1 MKVLAVPVP
10 PAIVAIQHTCKSCR
24 ALLEIQADD
33 CRPSR
38 GHQLDPLE
46 LVATCGHCKSQ
57 IVLPLNAF
65 EPKP

>member
-1 MKVLAVPVP
+1 VKVLAVPVP
-10 PAIVAIQHTCKSCR
+10 VAIITIQHTCKSCR

-38 GHQLDPLE
+38 WHQLDPLE

-57 IVLPLNAF
+57 IVLPIDTF
-65 EPKP
+65 EAKP